1 MPGSWPLVE
10 QPGHHRGVEGH
21 QPAHLAQ
28 PGQQQHQ
35 GHGQPQPERPP
46 GAPGPVTERDHRN
59 SGSLRAEK
67 PEHSDVALQQDRFT
81 QVGLKSG
88 NPVWGHDMV
97 TDVDKRLKK
106 GRHFIWTFKDYY
118 LPTISICD
126 LFQSYK

>member
-35 GHGQPQPERPP
+35 GHGQPQPECAP
-46 GAPGPVTERDHRN
+46 GAPGPITERDHRN

-67 PEHSDVALQQDRFT
+67 PEHSDVALQQDRYT
-81 QVGLKSG
+81 QVKVGILFEAM
-88 NPVWGHDMV
+88 NDMV
-97 TDVDKRLKK
+97 ANVKK
-106 GRHFIWTFKDYY
+106 GKKKFY
-118 LPTISICD
+118 LD
-126 LFQSYK
+126 FWRL

>member
-81 QVGLKSG
+81 QVDLT
-88 NPVWGHDMV
+88 PVWGHDMV
-97 TDVDKRLKK
+97 TDVEMTKNGKK
-106 GRHFIWTFKDYY
+106 FY
-118 LPTISICD
+118 LD
-126 LFQSYK
+126 F